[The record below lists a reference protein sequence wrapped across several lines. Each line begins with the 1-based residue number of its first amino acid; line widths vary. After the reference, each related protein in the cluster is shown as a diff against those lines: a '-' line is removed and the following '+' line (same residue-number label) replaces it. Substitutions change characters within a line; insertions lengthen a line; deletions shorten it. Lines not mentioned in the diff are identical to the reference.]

1 MDYVLLYIV
10 MLGLLGLLIDKTF
23 RYVVEEKLLKWQ
35 VGLTQ

>member
-1 MDYVLLYIV
+1 

>member
-1 MDYVLLYIV
+1 
-10 MLGLLGLLIDKTF
+10 MLGLLGLFIDKTF